1 MIRFP
6 HFLSAALAV
15 LIFNA
20 TSLLA
25 QEPKPLDTLLQT
37 LGRIDDP
44 AVQANILRG
53 TNAALKGRRDL
64 QAPATWDAL
73 YAKLKDSPNEEVRRQ
88 AQALAVTFGGG
99 AALEEMR
106 RMLGDATA
114 KPDARKAALDSLL
127 AAQDAGALPLVLAQI
142 ARPGPLRSSAL
153 RGLAVYDSAQ
163 IPAAILAAYAQLDLA
178 EKRAAL
184 NTLVARPA
192 NARALLAAVDNKAVP
207 KSDITAPLARQLQN
221 IKDAKIEQ
229 WIAKNWGAVRTS
241 SAEKQQQI
249 AKFKKF
255 LGTDAILRADAS
267 HGRQLYTQVCAVC
280 HTMFG
285 EGGKIGPELPGSFED
300 VDYLLQNI
308 LDPNAAIGKDY
319 QQTFITTKN
328 GQIVAGIIA
337 SEDERAVVLKTLGDP
352 ITVQRVDIAELKT
365 SEQSMMPEGLLLA
378 LDEQGV
384 RDLFRY
390 LRQKEQVPLPA
401 AK

>member
-20 TSLLA
+20 TSLQA

>member
-1 MIRFP
+1 MIRTL
-6 HFLSAALAV
+6 HLLGAALAV
-15 LIFNA
+15 LILHA
-20 TSLLA
+20 APLQA
-25 QEPKPLDTLLQT
+25 QEPKPLDALLQT
-37 LGRIDDP
+37 LGRIEDP

-53 TNAALKGRRDL
+53 TNTALKGRRDL
-64 QAPATWDAL
+64 QAPPTWDAL
-73 YAKLKDSPNEEVRRQ
+73 YAKLKDSPSEEVRRQ
-88 AQALAVTFGGG
+88 TQALAVTFGGG
-99 AALEEMR
+99 AALKEMR
-106 RMLGDATA
+106 RTLGDATA

-127 AAQDAGALPLVLAQI
+127 AAQDAGALQLVLAQI
-142 ARPGPLRSSAL
+142 SRPGQLRAPAL
-153 RGLAVYDSAQ
+153 RGLAVYDDAQ
-163 IPAAILAAYAQLDLA
+163 IPAAILAVYAQLDLA
-178 EKRAAL
+178 EKRDAL

-192 NARALLAAVDNKAVP
+192 NARALLAAVDGKAVP
-207 KSDITAPLARQLQN
+207 KGDITAPLARQLQN
-221 IKDAKIEQ
+221 IKDGKIEQ

-241 SAEKQQQI
+241 SAEKQEQI

-255 LGTDAILRADAS
+255 LGTDAIVRADAVR
-267 HGRQLYTQVCAVC
+267 GRQLYSQVCAVC

-352 ITVQRVDIAELKT
+352 ITVQRADIAELKT

-390 LRQKEQVPLPA
+390 LRQKEQVPVPA

>member
-184 NTLVARPA
+184 NTLVARPP

>member
-20 TSLLA
+20 TPLQA